1 MMKKTLGKSGG
12 AKSFGVSG
20 KSRSDKPFKSARPAK
35 TYTPAGKPLTSA
47 PKPSTSTQETPK
59 DFMKEIVTSS
69 RTRDIIRKHRFT
81 FKKSLGQN
89 FLIDGHVLEQIIEAA
104 GLNETRGALE
114 IGPGIGSLTEQLAK
128 AAGKVTAVEIDRR
141 LIPILQDVMSPYD
154 NVSIV
159 HGDILKTDLKQL
171 WQEQFAGCE
180 GVSVVA
186 NLPYYVTTPII
197 MKLLEERLPLENIVV
212 MVQKEVAQRMA
223 AKPGGKEFGSL
234 SIAVQY
240 YCEPELVC
248 IVPGKAFIPAPNVE
262 SAVIK
267 LKRRLEPA
275 VSVPDEAKFFH
286 VVQTAFSQ
294 RRKTLANNLSAFS
307 GKERKGE
314 LSELLLQIGIQPE
327 RRAETLSL
335 DEFARVSAA
344 LLENGMVN

>member
-1 MMKKTLGKSGG
+1 MKKPTDKNGVAKKKYGVHTKPYEYNKST
-12 AKSFGVSG
+12 
-20 KSRSDKPFKSARPAK
+20 KPEAGSSKAGSA
-35 TYTPAGKPLTSA
+35 TTA
-47 PKPSTSTQETPK
+47 PPK
-59 DFMKEIVTSS
+59 DILKEIATSS
-69 RTRDIIRKHRFT
+69 RTREIIRKHRFT

-89 FLIDGHVLEQIIEAA
+89 FLIDGDVLDQIIAAA
-104 GLNETRGALE
+104 GLDETRGALE

-128 AAGKVTAVEIDRR
+128 VAGKVTAVEIDRR
-141 LIPILQDVMSPYD
+141 LIPILEDVMSPYN
-154 NVSIV
+154 NVSVV
-159 HGDILKTDLKQL
+159 HSDILKTDLKQL
-171 WQEQFAGCE
+171 WQEQFSGLT

-212 MVQKEVAQRMA
+212 MVQKEVAERMA

-248 IVPGKAFIPAPNVE
+248 IVPGKSFIPAPNVS

-267 LKRRLEPA
+267 LKRRQEPA
-275 VSVPDEAKFFH
+275 VQVADETKYFH
-286 VVQTAFSQ
+286 VVQTAFAQ

-314 LSELLLQIGIQPE
+314 LSDILLKIGIQPE

-335 DEFARVSAA
+335 QEFADVYEALAA
-344 LLENGMVN
+344 NGMLS